1 MKNKIRCILLALVLI
16 IFAINVKGQQSLA
29 MKIDLSGKWLFSRDE
44 AKVGVTEKW
53 FNGKL
58 KTPGTG
64 PSEIVLPGTTDE
76 AKAGIP
82 NPEKPNL
89 DGLYRPDIYT
99 GAAWYQR
106 EIDIPDSWKGKHIS
120 LFLERNHWVT
130 HVWIDGK
137 DFGTKDN
144 LISPQTYDMGIDI
157 KPGKHRLTICVD
169 NTLKFDL
176 GRFVSINYE
185 GTQTNWNGI
194 IGKIQLTAV
203 DPVSLCKIEVYPD
216 VDHKLIKVKAYVSNL
231 TGSPVRGN
239 IGLSVVDAKGL
250 EAGKFVSSPFSSQN
264 QEFMITMDFPMGK
277 NPKLWDE
284 FSPYLYELKTSLSTK
299 TPGFHD
305 EKVVSFGMRKLAI
318 QGTQFTMNG
327 RPLMLRGT
335 LECAI
340 FPRTGYPPTDVASW
354 RRIFKIEKSYG
365 LNFIRFHSWTPPDAA
380 FTAADQEGIMI
391 QTEGPQAN
399 VQVGKDPGRD
409 KFVEQELLGIIHT
422 YGNHPSFCLMTI
434 GNEYGGSNEILTHW
448 VDTLIK
454 SDPRHLY
461 SSASSGQ
468 VTENRQWTET
478 GKGRGIHGPNTMHN
492 AEIAI
497 TEQDIPRPV
506 IGHEIGQWT
515 FFPDFHEIKKYTGVL
530 KAANFEIVRND
541 LKKKGMLDEA
551 DKFFESTG
559 HEAVLLYKEEIEN
572 LLRTPGY
579 AGFSL
584 LDLHDYPGQGT
595 ALIGLLDPFWDSK
608 GFIKPEDHKKYCGAS
623 VPLLLF
629 PKRTYSVGETFS
641 AKAEITCFG
650 ADGMRG
656 AQPEWTIRGKNGQ
669 ILTNGTL
676 NTLDL
681 KTGTLTELGEI
692 NAPLINITSPEKL
705 TVTLSLKNTSIS
717 NSWEIWVY
725 PPAAQVLV
733 PNNIIVSHT
742 WDATTRAALAE
753 GKRVVLL
760 PDTLNATES
769 LPGSFLP
776 VFWSPIWFHSIPN
789 TMGIL
794 CDPKSPLF
802 TWFPTDSYSNW
813 QWWHLIQ
820 GSKTMIL
827 NGTPEGFRPLV
838 QVIDNFA
845 RNDKLANVFETKV
858 GKGSLL
864 VCSLNLSDEKLPETD
879 AFLKSLYD
887 YAASGSFN
895 PSRKLDVA
903 VLNKILSPSPAAAK

>member
-1 MKNKIRCILLALVLI
+1 MKNKIRFILLALGLI
-16 IFAINVKGQQSLA
+16 VFAINANGQQSPQ

-44 AKVGVTEKW
+44 AKTGQAEKW
-53 FNGKL
+53 YNGLL
-58 KTPGTG
+58 KTVGGG
-64 PSEIVLPGTTDE
+64 PSEITLPGSTDE

-89 DGLYRPDIYT
+89 DGLYRPNIYT
-99 GAAWYQR
+99 GPAWYQR
-106 EIDIPDSWKGKHIS
+106 EIDIPGAWKGKHVT

-130 HVWIDGK
+130 HVWLDGK
-137 DFGTKDN
+137 DFGSKDN
-144 LISPQTYDMGIDI
+144 LISPQIYDMGINI

-203 DPVSLCKIEVYPD
+203 DPVSLSKVEVYPD
-216 VDHKLIKVKAYVSNL
+216 VDHKLIQVKAYVSNL
-231 TGSPVRGN
+231 TGSPVKGN
-239 IGLSVVDAKGL
+239 IELSVLDAKGA
-250 EAGKFVSSPFSSQN
+250 EVSKSVFAQFSSEDQKA
-264 QEFMITMDFPMGK
+264 MITMDFPMGK

-284 FSPYLYELKTSLSTK
+284 FSPYLYKLKASLSTK
-299 TPGFHD
+299 KPGFHD
-305 EKVVSFGMRKLAI
+305 NKIVSFGMRKLAI

-327 RPLMLRGT
+327 RPLILRGT

-340 FPRTGYPPTDVASW
+340 FPKTGYPPTDVASW
-354 RRIFKIEKSYG
+354 SRIFKIEKSYG

-399 VQVGKDPGRD
+399 VQAGKDHGRD
-409 KFVEQELLGIIHT
+409 EFVEQELLDIIHA

-492 AEIAI
+492 AEIAV
-497 TEQDIPRPV
+497 TDQDIPRPV

-515 FFPDFHEIKKYTGVL
+515 FFPNFHEIKKYTGVL
-530 KAANFEIVRND
+530 KADNFELVRND
-541 LKKKGMLDEA
+541 LRKKGMLDEA
-551 DKFFESTG
+551 DQFFQSTG
-559 HEAVLLYKEEIEN
+559 QEAVLLYKEEIEN

-608 GFIKPEDHKKYCGAS
+608 GFIKPGDHKKYCGAT
-623 VPLLLF
+623 VPLLVF
-629 PKRTYSVGETFS
+629 PKRTYSTNETFS
-641 AKAEITCFG
+641 AKAEITHFG
-650 ADGMRG
+650 ADDLRD

-669 ILTNGTL
+669 ILAKGTL
-676 NTLDL
+676 KPLDL
-681 KTGTLTELGEI
+681 KTGMLTELGEI
-692 NAPLINITSPEKL
+692 DAPLINMIAPGKF

-725 PPAAQVLV
+725 PPSNQVV
-733 PNNIIVSHT
+733 TPNNIIVSHT
-742 WDATTRAALAE
+742 WDATTKAALAE

-760 PDTLNATES
+760 PDTLNSAES

-776 VFWSPIWFHSIPN
+776 VFWSPIWFHRIPN

-802 TWFPTDSYSNW
+802 SGFPTDSYSNW
-813 QWWHLIQ
+813 QWWNLIQ

-827 NGTPEGFRPLV
+827 NGTPAEFRPLV

-845 RNDKLANVFETKV
+845 RNDKLANVFEAKV
-858 GKGSLL
+858 GKGSLI
-864 VCSLNLSDEKLPETD
+864 VCSLNLNDDKLPETD
-879 AFLKSLYD
+879 AFLKSLYH
-887 YAASGSFN
+887 YVGSSSFN
-895 PSRKLDVA
+895 PSQKLNLATLD
-903 VLNKILSPSPAAAK
+903 KILSTSARSE